1 MIGDDD
7 WDSFF
12 DPDEMGV
19 LVELHVPGEPKPR
32 ETGGMWSQPAG
43 RETLRRAY
51 TNGAGLRIAPD
62 EKPLQIALRD
72 LPNAWRETRVVVDGV
87 EYAIGD
93 LVSLG
98 RLRIELIL
106 TPWKERSENNG
117 SWLRT

>member
-7 WDSFF
+7 WGSFF

-19 LVELHVPGEPKPR
+19 LVELHVPDQAPVNV
-32 ETGGMWSQPAG
+32 GGMWSPPAG

-98 RLRIELIL
+98 RLRVELIL
-106 TPWKERSENNG
+106 TQWKERSDTHG
-117 SWLRT
+117 SWLRP